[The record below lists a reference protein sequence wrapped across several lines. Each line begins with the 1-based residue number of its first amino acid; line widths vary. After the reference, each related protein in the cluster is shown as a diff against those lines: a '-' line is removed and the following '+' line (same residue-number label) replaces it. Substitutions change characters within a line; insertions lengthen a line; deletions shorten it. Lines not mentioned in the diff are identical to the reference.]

1 MAKEERGFDIKNFL
15 IGKLRSASRKVPV
28 FNEALK
34 AAKVAVKVE
43 YTEGNDYV
51 TVTPLEGPDKNQSFF
66 VAIHKKAQNRDR
78 VMFRCAECGRL
89 FFGQEWLP
97 SKKGLKKTNIMAIDH
112 IKPVVDPRT
121 GFVDWN
127 TYIDRMFFMGAEG
140 LQILCN
146 YPGERDGKISC
157 HHAKTAKEKG
167 ISAQIKRVRDI
178 MDKLGVCFDD
188 AVLIDTENQ
197 LATQTKKSKGKGKK
211 CR

>member
-1 MAKEERGFDIKNFL
+1 MAKEERGFDTKNFL

-34 AAKVAVKVE
+34 AAKIAVKVE
-43 YTEGNDYV
+43 YNDGDDFV
-51 TVTPLEGPDKNQSFF
+51 TVTPLEGPARQSFK
-66 VAIHKKAQNRDR
+66 VSIHKKAQNRDR
-78 VMFRCAECGRL
+78 VMYRCAECGRL

-112 IKPVVDPRT
+112 INPVVDPRT

-127 TYIDRMFFMGAEG
+127 TYIERMFFMGAEG

-146 YPGERDGKISC
+146 YPGERDDKISC

-167 ISAQIKRVRDI
+167 ISAQAKRVRDI
-178 MDKLGVCFDD
+178 MDKTGVCFDD
-188 AVLIDTENQ
+188 AVLIDTTKQ
-197 LATQTKKSKGKGKK
+197 LEAQTKKSKGKAKK
-211 CR
+211 